1 MLSRKAE
8 NLEGQDLSGQD
19 LSNTDF
25 RRASLKNCN
34 LKNCNLSG
42 CIFIRTNFEG
52 ADLQGAD
59 ISNSNFEKALNL
71 NLANFIGA
79 VWNNRIITTQ
89 ATATNDKYFV
99 LKTDAFVQI
108 GCNQKTKSDWLAM
121 SDDSIKELGRVRS
134 NITKQ
139 ESDIEAEE
147 ALVWWN
153 NNKAVL

>member
-8 NLEGQDLSGQD
+8 NLEGQDLNGQD

-25 RRASLKNCN
+25 RRANFKNAN

-71 NLANFIGA
+71 DLANFIGA

-89 ATATNDKYFV
+89 ATITNDKYFV
-99 LKTDAFVQI
+99 LKTDAFIQI
-108 GCNQKTKSDWLAM
+108 GCNQKTKSDWLSL
-121 SDDSIKELGRVRS
+121 SDEAIRELGRIRS
-134 NITKQ
+134 NITKE
-139 ESDIEAEE
+139 ESDVEAEE
-147 ALVWWN
+147 ALGWWN
-153 NNKAVL
+153 ENKNTL